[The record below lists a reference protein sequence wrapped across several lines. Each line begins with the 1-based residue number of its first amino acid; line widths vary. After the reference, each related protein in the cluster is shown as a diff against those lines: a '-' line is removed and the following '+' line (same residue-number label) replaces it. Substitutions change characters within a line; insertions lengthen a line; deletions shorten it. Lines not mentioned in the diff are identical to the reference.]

1 MSTTN
6 VNTCVSTSAQSE
18 TADDIDIRGSAQS
31 NLHILGEI
39 NVRYNIFDTFIHSG
53 LHVRWPIKWRVIKD
67 VYAVV
72 QLQLPGVKN
81 PVLFEA
87 KNRLHFRHAEEIMI
101 SILRSHFIKLMSTAS
116 PVIDA
121 TIKIWINFSP
131 CYKCSEKIL
140 QFIEEMKKGNIYLS
154 VEIIFPFLYKIRRA
168 YCVDNCSHN
177 LPSQQDHNRNVEG
190 LLSLK
195 HGGGV
200 FLKTFVAE
208 EWRKFGEVMGIDYR
222 VPENRK
228 LEDESLERDFLRIIR
243 NWTESI

>member
-39 NVRYNIFDTFIHSG
+39 KFRYNIFDIYIHSG
-53 LHVRWPIKWRVIKD
+53 LHVSGWPIKRRVIND

-81 PVLFEA
+81 PVLFVAE
-87 KNRLHFRHAEEIMI
+87 NDHSHHAEENMI
-101 SILRSHFIKLMSTAS
+101 SQLNKLMSTAL
-116 PVIDA
+116 PVVNT

-140 QFIEEMKKGNIYLS
+140 EFIKEMRKRGIYLS
-154 VEIIFPFLYKIRRA
+154 IEIIFPFLYKIRRA
-168 YCVDNCSHN
+168 YCVDNCSHK
-177 LPSQQDHNRNVEG
+177 LPSPKDHGRNVKG

-200 FLKTFVAE
+200 FLKTFDAE

-228 LEDESLERDFLRIIR
+228 LEDERLERDFLRIIR